1 MTQGNIRSGT
11 RRRVLRRRSW
21 PILSWGGVAFL
32 WSLYLLI
39 LLAFLARENYRDL
52 FFMAAALLAATAVL
66 LRIGSC
72 RVVLLPD
79 SVQVENPIR
88 SYRIPYAVVLD
99 VRAAHTG
106 GLEIETRRG
115 AIIRCF
121 AFGGS
126 LLDNFFKTSERA
138 AAEIQSE
145 LASKK
150 HREAPGT
157 AGELRRSIRCGW
169 PGYGSLALAVIFV
182 AMGVL

>member
-1 MTQGNIRSGT
+1 
-11 RRRVLRRRSW
+11 
-21 PILSWGGVAFL
+21 
-32 WSLYLLI
+32 
-39 LLAFLARENYRDL
+39 
-52 FFMAAALLAATAVL
+52 
-66 LRIGSC
+66 GSC

-115 AIIRCF
+115 AVIRCF

-150 HREAPGT
+150 CMEAPGT
-157 AGELRRSIRCGW
+157 AGEVHRSTRRGW
-169 PGYGSLALAVIFV
+169 PEYGALAFAAIFV
-182 AMGVL
+182 AMGILSAGM